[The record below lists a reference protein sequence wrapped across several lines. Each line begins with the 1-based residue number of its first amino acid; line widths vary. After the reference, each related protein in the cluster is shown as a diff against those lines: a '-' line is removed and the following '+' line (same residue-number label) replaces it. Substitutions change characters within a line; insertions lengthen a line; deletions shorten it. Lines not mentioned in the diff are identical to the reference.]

1 MSRTVTTD
9 SSWYGTVVIMGCGFV
24 TMGVQS
30 DCFIVLSEKNPRIA
44 NTVVYIIACYVII
57 LYDSSIWLTHK
68 KNKQPKSI
76 VAELFQSKR
85 LVNI

>member
-1 MSRTVTTD
+1 MIRYSCD
-9 SSWYGTVVIMGCGFV
+9 YGVWLGHN
-24 TMGVQS
+24 GVQS

-44 NTVVYIIACYVII
+44 NTVVYIIAYVIYYII
-57 LYDSSIWLTHK
+57 LVAGSHK

-76 VAELFQSKR
+76 VATLFQSKR

>member
-1 MSRTVTTD
+1 MVRYSGD
-9 SSWYGTVVIMGCGFV
+9 YGVWLCHYR
-24 TMGVQS
+24 VQS
-30 DCFIVLSEKNPRIA
+30 DCFIVLSEKNPSIA
-44 NTVVYIIACYVII
+44 NTVVYIIACYVIYYII
-57 LYDSSIWLTHK
+57 LVYDSHK

>member
-9 SSWYGTVVIMGCGFV
+9 TSWYGTVVIMGCGFV
-24 TMGVQS
+24 PMGVQS
-30 DCFIVLSEKNPRIA
+30 DCFTVLSEKNPRIA
-44 NTVVYIIACYVII
+44 NTVVYIIACYVIYYII
-57 LYDSSIWLTHK
+57 LVYGSHK